1 MTMRS
6 KMKIKMLYL
15 LIVAIAI
22 AACSNEKS
30 EQASPD
36 ISSDEPMDLSSEV
49 HTYTVKYADFMNEI
63 EVPATVDPL
72 RESVS
77 VVSTMVS
84 GIVGEIHKHEGEFVR
99 KGDPLITLRSLE
111 LSQLIYDFRQAA
123 NDTELLKIQV
133 ERLKGLT
140 DKNISS
146 QREYEEAL
154 IRYKNSQNQMN
165 RYENKLEVLSINPDK
180 FLTED
185 SKNDK
190 SKIILRSDIS
200 GYIKELNV
208 THGESVETYD
218 KLMTII
224 NPSQV
229 LIRAFITPEDAMNV
243 KIGDEMKISTLK
255 DKYLGNLST
264 KIRSI
269 QPTLDDENKSVVV
282 NAVLKTSDGFPK
294 PGQTV
299 RVNIVSGT
307 KEQSL
312 LIPNSAIMFEQETGF
327 VYVKEN
333 GIFKKRNIVIKN
345 RNVDSSFISSGL
357 KDGEIIAATNVL
369 SIKSE
374 FRLQEEEGG
383 E

>member
-1 MTMRS
+1 
-6 KMKIKMLYL
+6 MKIKMLYL